1 MNAAP
6 AADVAIALAVAL
18 GAGLLVGLERER
30 RKGRGAQR
38 RAAGIRTFSIAA
50 LGGAL
55 AQLADGGTR
64 PGWLVA
70 IGALAVVALAAI
82 AYARSPSGDPGMTTE
97 LALVVTYA
105 IGVLAVSQPAVAAGS
120 AVALA
125 VLLVARTRLHRFAT
139 RVLSEA
145 ELHDLLLLAALAL
158 VVLPLLPREPL
169 PWLAGL
175 RAHTLAALMLLVL
188 LLQAAGHVALRL
200 LGARRGLLLS
210 GFASGFVS
218 STATVASMGAQA
230 RRAPATTAL
239 AQGGA
244 VMSSAATWVQ
254 AALMLAAVAPAAAAS
269 FWPVAGA
276 GALAAVATAVL
287 LARRGP
293 ADGDAPSPRTADDG
307 PLRVREAGIVALLLT
322 AVTMLVS
329 AAQTRF
335 GDAGAMA
342 GSALSGLADA
352 QSGIV
357 ALGALAHDGRLA
369 VDTATLAILAAIGT
383 NTVVRSVVAW
393 AAGGRRYAWPVA
405 AALVL
410 SWFAAVGMRAITTSA

>member
-6 AADVAIALAVAL
+6 AADAAIALAVAL

-38 RAAGIRTFSIAA
+38 HAAGIRTFSIAA

-82 AYARSPSGDPGMTTE
+82 AYARSPSDDPGMTTE

-139 RVLSEA
+139 RVLSDA

-293 ADGDAPSPRTADDG
+293 PDGDAPSPRAADDG

-335 GDAGAMA
+335 GDAGALA

-357 ALGALAHDGRLA
+357 ALGALVHDGRLA

-405 AALVL
+405 AALAL
-410 SWFAAVGMRAITTSA
+410 SWFAAVGMRAVTTSA

>member
-1 MNAAP
+1 MNGSP
-6 AADVAIALAVAL
+6 AADAAIALAVAL
-18 GAGLLVGLERER
+18 GAGLLIGLERER

-55 AQLADGGTR
+55 AQLADGGAR

-70 IGALAVVALAAI
+70 VGALAVVALAAI
-82 AYARSPSGDPGMTTE
+82 AYARSRSDDPGMTTE

-105 IGVLAVSQPAVAAGS
+105 IGVFAVSQPALAAGS

-125 VLLVARTRLHRFAT
+125 VLLAARTRLHRFAT
-139 RVLSEA
+139 RMLSDA

-175 RAHTLAALMLLVL
+175 RAHTLAALLLLVL

-218 STATVASMGAQA
+218 STATVASMGTQA
-230 RRAPATTAL
+230 RRTPAVTAL

-244 VMSSAATWVQ
+244 LMSSAATWVQ

-276 GALAAVATAVL
+276 GALTAVATAVL

-293 ADGDAPSPRTADDG
+293 ADGAAPAQRAADDG

-329 AAQTRF
+329 AAQSRF
-335 GDAGAMA
+335 GDAGALA

-357 ALGALAHDGRLA
+357 ALGALVRDGRLA

-393 AAGGRRYAWPVA
+393 AAGGWRYAWPVA
-405 AALVL
+405 AALAL
-410 SWFAAVGMRAITTSA
+410 SWLAAAGARTIAMST

>member
-1 MNAAP
+1 MNAA
-6 AADVAIALAVAL
+6 ASATEVALGLAVAL
-18 GAGLLVGLERER
+18 GAGLLVGIERER

-38 RAAGIRTFSIAA
+38 HAAGIRTFAVAA

-55 AQLADGGTR
+55 AHVADGGR

-70 IGALAVVALAAI
+70 IGALAVVVLVAI
-82 AYARSPSGDPGMTTE
+82 AYARSRSDDPGMTTE

-105 IGVLAVSQPAVAAGS
+105 IGVLALPQPALAAGAS
-120 AVALA
+120 VALA
-125 VLLVARTRLHRFAT
+125 VLLAARSRLHRFAT
-139 RVLSEA
+139 RLLSEA

-175 RAHTLAALMLLVL
+175 RAHTLAALMLLIL

-200 LGARRGLLLS
+200 LGAQSGLLLS

-230 RRAPATTAL
+230 RRAPAVTAL

-269 FWPVAGA
+269 FWPVATA
-276 GALAAVATAVL
+276 GALAAAATAAL
-287 LARRGP
+287 LARRGSADAGAP
-293 ADGDAPSPRTADDG
+293 APRAGTDG
-307 PLRVREAGIVALLLT
+307 PLRVREAAVVALLLT

-329 AAQTRF
+329 AAQSRF
-335 GDAGAMA
+335 GDAGALA

-357 ALGALAHDGRLA
+357 ALGALVRDGRLG
-369 VDTATLAILAAIGT
+369 VDTATLAILAAIGA
-383 NTVVRSVVAW
+383 NTVVRGVVAW
-393 AAGGRRYAWPVA
+393 AAGGWRYAWPVA
-405 AALVL
+405 AALAL
-410 SWFAAVGMRAITTSA
+410 SWLAAVGARAVATST